1 MNIQSNVLLAPY
13 TSFQVG
19 GKAEHFALVED
30 YNALTEAL
38 KCTLESTQLW
48 LLGYGSNSLISDHGL
63 SGMVLCIRG
72 GSVEL
77 HNSTTIV
84 ADAGAWWDDVVT
96 TSIAHDLWGIELL
109 SEVPGSVGAA
119 LYINIAAYG
128 QSISERVAWI
138 DVWDRKLSLEKR
150 LYAEELAWG
159 YKTSIFQDQK
169 NSHLV
174 ILRAGFTLS
183 TKKTADLTYQKAVDI
198 ATVKKLDANDLHA
211 RRQIIIEA
219 RKLAGS
225 LWSPAQQKNHTVGS
239 FFRNP
244 IVSHEQADYILSQDE
259 SGKTVEQLKKMNQV
273 HGGNEQRVSAA
284 HVMLAAG
291 FKRGQQW
298 NNVKLNEQN
307 LLKIEA
313 LDGASAQDIYDVAMH
328 IQQTC
333 LEKIGIVLEP
343 EARILGE
350 FTQKTR

>member
-19 GKAEHFALVED
+19 GTAEHFALVED

-72 GSVEL
+72 GGVEIKD
-77 HNSTTIV
+77 SITIV

-96 TSIAHDLWGIELL
+96 SSIAHNLWGIELL

-128 QSISERVAWI
+128 QSIGERVAWI
-138 DVWDRKLSLEKR
+138 DVWDRKLSVEKR
-150 LYAEELAWG
+150 FFAEELAWG
-159 YKTSIFQDQK
+159 YKTSIFQDPQ

-183 TKKTADLTYQKAVDI
+183 TKKTTELTYQKAVDI
-198 ATVKKLDANDLHA
+198 ATEEKLDANDLQA
-211 RRQIIIEA
+211 RRRIIVEA
-219 RKLAGS
+219 RNQAGS
-225 LWSPAQQKNHTVGS
+225 LWKPEQQKNHTVGS

-244 IVSHEQADYILSQDE
+244 VVTQEQADFILTQDE
-259 SGKTVEQLKKMNQV
+259 SGKTAEQLKKMNQV
-273 HGGNEQRVSAA
+273 HGGSEQRVSAA

-298 NNVKLNEQN
+298 GNVKLNEQN

-313 LDGASAQDIYDVAMH
+313 LDGASAQDIYNVAMH

-333 LEKIGIVLEP
+333 LEKTGIALEP
-343 EARILGE
+343 EARILGD
-350 FTQKTR
+350 FVKNA